1 MIQPNEPDDDR
12 GQVGI
17 GTLIVFI
24 AMVLVAAIAAGVL
37 INTAGFLETR
47 AGSTGEE
54 STSQVSNRVNVIAA
68 YGNVTELNNDDT
80 IDDVELSVMRTS
92 GSDNIDLSQATIQWI
107 GPDEATTLTWNDT
120 DPNEDNFTTVSQ
132 RGDSDTVLSTSDARI
147 AINMS
152 ATDITPGEAGLDA
165 GDTVQLTITTQY
177 GSQTQVLLSV
187 PESLVNKQ
195 AVSLK

>member
-1 MIQPNEPDDDR
+1 MIQPNEPEEDR

-37 INTAGFLETR
+37 INTAGFLQTR

-68 YGNVTELNNDDT
+68 YGNVTSPANSPHVDLVN
-80 IDDVELSVMRTS
+80 LSVMRAS
-92 GSDNIDLSQATIQWI
+92 GADNINVSQATIQWI
-107 GPDEATTLTWNDT
+107 GPEEATTLTWNETADAG
-120 DPNEDNFTTVSQ
+120 NFTSEAE
-132 RGDSDTVLSTSDARI
+132 RGDNKKVLSANDDRIRITMNASAIQGSD
-147 AINMS
+147 
-152 ATDITPGEAGLDA
+152 GLSE
-165 GDTVQLTITTQY
+165 GSTVQVTITTQY

-187 PESLVNKQ
+187 PESLYEKKSV
-195 AVSLK
+195 ALT